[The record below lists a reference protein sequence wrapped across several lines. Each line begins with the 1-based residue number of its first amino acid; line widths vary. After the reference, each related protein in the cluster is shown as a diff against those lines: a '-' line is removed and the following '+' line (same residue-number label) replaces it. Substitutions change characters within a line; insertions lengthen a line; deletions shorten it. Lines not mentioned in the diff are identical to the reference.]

1 MEKQYLKVLSASRI
15 KTLETCSWV
24 YWNNY
29 HTKVPQ
35 SQNDGALRGTIC
47 HTIFELL
54 LNKRHLKNYKRIIK
68 KNSIDGDK
76 GVDRLVKKLS
86 SKVKLDESN
95 YKLLND
101 MILVGLKNDF
111 FGEGGEIVK
120 SEYEFNIKND
130 NPKYHIRGFIDKPI
144 KIKKEMHIID
154 YKSSK
159 YKFRGDDL
167 EANIQAMMY
176 SLASRKLW
184 PKLKPIVKFLFLR
197 FPKQPIQELS
207 FDDNKIK
214 GFEYYLEHVNDYIN
228 KFDKESATSNF
239 AADNN
244 KNKWMCQI
252 GGWKCPYKDS
262 YEYYVKLNDNNEII
276 ESSLNND
283 FKNIENFTVEK
294 RKYDGCPRF
303 NNISINQNSNDILD
317 EMSPSGKDDFQ
328 DLS

>member
-1 MEKQYLKVLSASRI
+1 MEKQSLKTLSASRI

-24 YWNNY
+24 YWLNY
-29 HTKVPQ
+29 HAKVPQ

-54 LNKRHLKNYKRIIK
+54 LNKRHLKNYKRVIK

-76 GVDRLVKKLS
+76 AIARLVKRLAK
-86 SKVKLDESN
+86 KVELKEDN

-120 SEYEFNIKND
+120 PEYAFDIVNEE
-130 NPKYHIRGFIDKPI
+130 PKYHIKGFIDKPI

-176 SLASRKLW
+176 SLASKKLW

-197 FPKQPIQELS
+197 FPKQPIQELT
-207 FDDNKIK
+207 FDDNQLK
-214 GFEYYLEHVNDYIN
+214 GFEHYLQHINEYVNN
-228 KFDKESATSNF
+228 FDENSAQANF
-239 AADNN
+239 AVDSV
-244 KNKWMCQI
+244 KNKWMCQV
-252 GGWKCPYKDS
+252 GGWKCPYKDP
-262 YEYYVKLNDNNEII
+262 YEYYVKVNDKGEIVETSLQNN
-276 ESSLNND
+276 
-283 FKNIENFTVEK
+283 FKDIKGFKVET
-294 RKYDGCPRF
+294 RKYEGCPKF
-303 NNISINQNSNDILD
+303 NNKSVS
-317 EMSPSGKDDFQ
+317 KDDDFL
-328 DLS
+328 D

>member
-1 MEKQYLKVLSASRI
+1 MEKQSLKTLSASRI

-24 YWNNY
+24 YWLNY
-29 HTKVPQ
+29 HAKVPQ

-54 LNKRHLKNYKRIIK
+54 LNKRHLKNYKRVIK
-68 KNSIDGDK
+68 KNSIDGDEAIA
-76 GVDRLVKKLS
+76 RLVKKLA
-86 SKVKLDESN
+86 KQVDLKEDN

-120 SEYEFNIKND
+120 PEYAFDIVNEE
-130 NPKYHIRGFIDKPI
+130 PKYHIKGFIDKPI

-176 SLASRKLW
+176 SLASKKLW

-207 FDDNKIK
+207 FDEDQIK
-214 GFEYYLEHVNDYIN
+214 GFEHYLEHINSYIN
-228 KFDKESATSNF
+228 NFDENSAQANF
-239 AADNN
+239 AVDSV
-244 KNKWMCQI
+244 KNKWMCQV
-252 GGWKCPYKDS
+252 GGWKCPYKDP
-262 YEYYVKLNDNNEII
+262 YQYYVKLNDKGEIVETSLQNN
-276 ESSLNND
+276 
-283 FKNIENFTVEK
+283 FKNIKGFKVET
-294 RKYDGCPRF
+294 RKYEGCPKF
-303 NNISINQNSNDILD
+303 NNKSVS
-317 EMSPSGKDDFQ
+317 KDDDFL
-328 DLS
+328 D

>member
-1 MEKQYLKVLSASRI
+1 MEKQSLKTLSASRI

-47 HTIFELL
+47 HTVFELL

-68 KNSIDGDK
+68 KNAIDGDE
-76 GVDRLVKKLS
+76 GVNRLVKKLS
-86 SKVKLDESN
+86 AKVKLDESN

-120 SEYEFNIKND
+120 PEYDFDITNEE
-130 NPKYHIRGFIDKPI
+130 PKYHIKGFIDKPI

-176 SLASRKLW
+176 SLASKKLW

-197 FPKQPIQELS
+197 FPKQPIQELI
-207 FDDNKIK
+207 FTDEQIK
-214 GFEYYLEHVNDYIN
+214 GFEHYLEHINNYIN
-228 KFDKESATSNF
+228 KFNEESARANF
-239 AADNN
+239 AVDNQ
-244 KNKWMCQI
+244 KNKWMCQV
-252 GGWKCPYKDS
+252 GGWKCPYKDP
-262 YEYYVKLNDNNEII
+262 YKYYVKVNDKGEVVETSLENN
-276 ESSLNND
+276 
-283 FKNIENFTVEK
+283 FKDIKGFKVET
-294 RKYDGCPRF
+294 RDYEGCPKF
-303 NNISINQNSNDILD
+303 QSSSTKDNFLD
-317 EMSPSGKDDFQ
+317 DSKDEFLD
-328 DLS
+328 

>member
-1 MEKQYLKVLSASRI
+1 MEKQSLKTLSASRI

-29 HTKVPQ
+29 HAKVPQ

-47 HTIFELL
+47 HTVFELL

-68 KNSIDGDK
+68 KNAIDGDE
-76 GVDRLVKKLS
+76 GINRLVKKLS
-86 SKVKLDESN
+86 AKVKLDETN

-120 SEYEFNIKND
+120 PEYDFDITNEE
-130 NPKYHIRGFIDKPI
+130 PKYHIKGFIDKPI

-176 SLASRKLW
+176 SLASKKLW

-197 FPKQPIQELS
+197 FPKQPIQELI
-207 FDDNKIK
+207 FTDEQIK
-214 GFEYYLEHVNDYIN
+214 GFEHYLEHINDYIN
-228 KFDKESATSNF
+228 KFDEESARANF
-239 AADNN
+239 AVDSQ
-244 KNKWMCQI
+244 KNKWMCQV
-252 GGWKCPYKDS
+252 GGWKCPYKDP
-262 YEYYVKLNDNNEII
+262 YKYYVKVNDKGEVVETSLENN
-276 ESSLNND
+276 
-283 FKNIENFTVEK
+283 FKDIKGFKVET
-294 RKYDGCPRF
+294 RDYEGCPKF
-303 NNISINQNSNDILD
+303 QSS
-317 EMSPSGKDDFQ
+317 SKKDDFL
-328 DLS
+328 DDSKDEFLD

>member
-1 MEKQYLKVLSASRI
+1 MEKQSLKVLSASRI

-29 HTKVPQ
+29 HAKVPQ

-47 HTIFELL
+47 HTVFELL

-68 KNSIDGDK
+68 KNAIDGDK
-76 GVDRLVKKLS
+76 GVDKLVKKLS
-86 SKVKLDESN
+86 AKVKLDESN

-120 SEYEFNIKND
+120 PEYDFDITNEE
-130 NPKYHIRGFIDKPI
+130 PKYHIKGFIDKPI

-176 SLASRKLW
+176 SLASKKLW

-197 FPKQPIQELS
+197 FPKQPIQELI
-207 FDDNKIK
+207 FTDEQIK
-214 GFEYYLEHVNDYIN
+214 GFEHYLEHINDYVN
-228 KFDKESATSNF
+228 KFDEESARANF
-239 AADNN
+239 AVDSQ
-244 KNKWMCQI
+244 KNKWMCQV
-252 GGWKCPYKDS
+252 GGWKCPYKDP
-262 YEYYVKLNDNNEII
+262 YKYYVKVNDKGEVVETSLENN
-276 ESSLNND
+276 
-283 FKNIENFTVEK
+283 FKDIKGFKVET
-294 RKYDGCPRF
+294 RDYEGCPKF
-303 NNISINQNSNDILD
+303 QSSSKKDNFLD
-317 EMSPSGKDDFQ
+317 DSKDEFLD
-328 DLS
+328 

>member
-1 MEKQYLKVLSASRI
+1 MEKQSLKVLSASRI

-47 HTIFELL
+47 HTVFELL
-54 LNKRHLKNYKRIIK
+54 LNKRHLKNYKKIIK
-68 KNSIDGDK
+68 KNAIDGDK

-86 SKVKLDESN
+86 AKVKLDESN

-120 SEYEFNIKND
+120 PEYDFDIKND
-130 NPKYHIRGFIDKPI
+130 EPKYHIRGFIDKPV

-176 SLASRKLW
+176 SLASKKLW

-197 FPKQPIQELS
+197 FPKQPIQELV
-207 FDDNKIK
+207 FDDNQIK
-214 GFEYYLEHVNDYIN
+214 GFEHYLEHINDYVN
-228 KFDKESATSNF
+228 KFDEESAKSNF
-239 AADNN
+239 AVDSV

-262 YEYYVKLNDNNEII
+262 YEYYVKVNDKGEVI
-276 ESSLNND
+276 ETSLEDN
-283 FKNIENFTVEK
+283 FKDTKGFKVET
-294 RKYDGCPRF
+294 RTYEGCPKF
-303 NNISINQNSNDILD
+303 QTNSA
-317 EMSPSGKDDFQ
+317 KDDSKDEFL
-328 DLS
+328 D

>member
-1 MEKQYLKVLSASRI
+1 MEKQSLKVLSASRI

-68 KNSIDGDK
+68 KNAINGDE

-86 SKVKLDESN
+86 AKVKLDESN

-120 SEYEFNIKND
+120 PEYDFDIKND
-130 NPKYHIRGFIDKPI
+130 EPKYHIRGFIDKPI

-176 SLASRKLW
+176 SLASKKLW

-197 FPKQPIQELS
+197 FPKQPIQELV
-207 FDDNKIK
+207 FDDDQIR
-214 GFEYYLEHVNDYIN
+214 GFEHYLEHINNYVN
-228 KFDKESATSNF
+228 KFDEESAKSNF
-239 AADNN
+239 AIDSV
-244 KNKWMCQI
+244 KNKWMCQV
-252 GGWKCPYKDS
+252 GGWKCPYKDP
-262 YEYYVKLNDNNEII
+262 YKYYVKLNDKGEVV
-276 ESSLNND
+276 ETSLEDN
-283 FKNIENFTVEK
+283 FKDIKGFKVET
-294 RKYDGCPRF
+294 RTYQGCPKF
-303 NNISINQNSNDILD
+303 QTSLA
-317 EMSPSGKDDFQ
+317 KDDFL
-328 DLS
+328 DDSKDEFLD

>member
-1 MEKQYLKVLSASRI
+1 MEKESLKVLSASRI

-24 YWNNY
+24 YWLNY
-29 HTKVPQ
+29 HAKVPQ

-68 KNSIDGDK
+68 KNAINGDE

-86 SKVKLDESN
+86 AKVKLDESN

-120 SEYEFNIKND
+120 PEYSFDIKND
-130 NPKYHIRGFIDKPI
+130 EPKYHIRGFIDKPVQ
-144 KIKKEMHIID
+144 IKKEMHIID

-176 SLASRKLW
+176 SLASKKLW

-207 FDDNKIK
+207 FDEDQIK
-214 GFEYYLEHVNDYIN
+214 GFEHYLEHINEYVN
-228 KFDKESATSNF
+228 KFDENSAKANF
-239 AADNN
+239 AVDSI
-244 KNKWMCQI
+244 KNKWMCQV
-252 GGWKCPYKDS
+252 GGWKCPYKDP
-262 YEYYVKLNDNNEII
+262 YTYYVKVNDNGEVV
-276 ESSLNND
+276 ESSLENN
-283 FKNIENFTVEK
+283 FKDIKGFKVET
-294 RKYDGCPRF
+294 RKYEGCPKF
-303 NNISINQNSNDILD
+303 NTSLA
-317 EMSPSGKDDFQ
+317 KDDFLN
-328 DLS
+328 DTKDEFLD

>member
-1 MEKQYLKVLSASRI
+1 MEKQSLKTLSASRI

-68 KNSIDGDK
+68 KNSIDGDE
-76 GVDRLVKKLS
+76 GVARLVKKLS
-86 SKVKLDESN
+86 AKVKLDESN

-120 SEYEFNIKND
+120 PEYDFDITNEE
-130 NPKYHIRGFIDKPI
+130 PKYHIKGFIDKPI

-176 SLASRKLW
+176 SLASKKLW

-197 FPKQPIQELS
+197 FPKQPIQELI
-207 FDDNKIK
+207 FTDEQIK
-214 GFEYYLEHVNDYIN
+214 GFEHYLEHINDYVN
-228 KFDKESATSNF
+228 KFNEESARANF
-239 AADNN
+239 AVDSQ
-244 KNKWMCQI
+244 KNKWMCQV
-252 GGWKCPYKDS
+252 GGWKCPYKDP
-262 YEYYVKLNDNNEII
+262 YKYYVKVNDKGEVVETSLENN
-276 ESSLNND
+276 
-283 FKNIENFTVEK
+283 FKDIKGFKVET
-294 RKYDGCPRF
+294 RDYEGCPKF
-303 NNISINQNSNDILD
+303 QSS
-317 EMSPSGKDDFQ
+317 SKKDDFL
-328 DLS
+328 DDSKDEFLD

>member
-1 MEKQYLKVLSASRI
+1 MEKQSLKVLSASRI

-47 HTIFELL
+47 HTVFELL

-68 KNSIDGDK
+68 KNAIDGDE
-76 GVDRLVKKLS
+76 GVNRLVKKLS
-86 SKVKLDESN
+86 AKVKLDESN

-120 SEYEFNIKND
+120 PEYDFEIKND
-130 NPKYHIRGFIDKPI
+130 EPKYHIRGFIDKPI

-176 SLASRKLW
+176 SLASKKLW

-197 FPKQPIQELS
+197 FPKQPIQELV
-207 FDDNKIK
+207 FDDNQIK
-214 GFEYYLEHVNDYIN
+214 GFEHYLEHINDYVN
-228 KFDKESATSNF
+228 KFDEESARSNF
-239 AADNN
+239 AVDNI
-244 KNKWMCQI
+244 KNKWMCQV
-252 GGWKCPYKDS
+252 GGWKCPYKDP
-262 YEYYVKLNDNNEII
+262 YKYYVKVNDKGEVV
-276 ESSLNND
+276 ETSLEDN
-283 FKNIENFTVEK
+283 FKDIKGFKVET
-294 RKYDGCPRF
+294 RTYEGCPKF
-303 NNISINQNSNDILD
+303 QTSLA
-317 EMSPSGKDDFQ
+317 KDDFLN
-328 DLS
+328 DSKDEFLD

>member
-1 MEKQYLKVLSASRI
+1 MAEETKNLKVLSASRI

-47 HTIFELL
+47 HTVFELL

-68 KNSIDGDK
+68 KNAIDGDK
-76 GVDRLVKKLS
+76 GVDTLVKKLAE
-86 SKVKLDESN
+86 KVKLDDSN

-120 SEYEFNIKND
+120 PEYDFNIEND
-130 NPKYHIRGFIDKPI
+130 EPKYHIRGFIDKPI

-176 SLASRKLW
+176 SLASKKLW

-197 FPKQPIQELS
+197 FPKQPIQELV
-207 FDDNKIK
+207 FDDNQIK
-214 GFEYYLEHVNDYIN
+214 GFEHYLEHINDYVN
-228 KFDKESATSNF
+228 KFDEESARSNF
-239 AADNN
+239 AVDSV
-244 KNKWMCQI
+244 KNKWMCQV
-252 GGWKCPYKDS
+252 GGWKCPYKDP
-262 YEYYVKLNDNNEII
+262 YKYYVKVNDKGEVVETSLEDNFKDI
-276 ESSLNND
+276 EG
-283 FKNIENFTVEK
+283 FKVET
-294 RKYDGCPRF
+294 RTYEGCPKF
-303 NNISINQNSNDILD
+303 QTSSAKNEFLD
-317 EMSPSGKDDFQ
+317 DSKDEFLD
-328 DLS
+328 

>member
-1 MEKQYLKVLSASRI
+1 METKPLKTLSASRI

-35 SQNDGALRGTIC
+35 TQNDGALRGTIC
-47 HTIFELL
+47 HTVFELL

-68 KNSIDGDK
+68 KNAINGDEA
-76 GVDRLVKKLS
+76 VDRLVKKLAL
-86 SKVKLDESN
+86 KVKLDESN

-120 SEYEFNIKND
+120 PEYDFDIINEE
-130 NPKYHIRGFIDKPI
+130 PKYHIKGFIDKPI

-176 SLASRKLW
+176 SLASKKLW

-207 FDDNKIK
+207 FDDNEIK
-214 GFEYYLEHVNDYIN
+214 GFEHYLEHIN
-228 KFDKESATSNF
+228 KYVDNFDENSAQANF
-239 AADNN
+239 AIDNV
-244 KNKWMCQI
+244 KNKWMCQV
-252 GGWKCPYKDS
+252 GGWKCPYKDP
-262 YEYYVKLNDNNEII
+262 YEYYVKLNDKNEVI
-276 ESSLNND
+276 ESSLD
-283 FKNIENFTVEK
+283 GKFKNIEGFKVEK
-294 RKYDGCPRF
+294 RTYQGCPKF
-303 NNISINQNSNDILD
+303 NNKKKDDFLEDNTIK
-317 EMSPSGKDDFQ
+317 GKDDF
-328 DLS
+328 LG

>member
-1 MEKQYLKVLSASRI
+1 MEKQSLKILSASRI

-47 HTIFELL
+47 HTVFELL

-76 GVDRLVKKLS
+76 GVARLVNKLS
-86 SKVKLDESN
+86 AKVKLDQSN

-111 FGEGGEIVK
+111 FGEDGEIVK
-120 SEYEFNIKND
+120 PEYDFNIINEE
-130 NPKYHIRGFIDKPI
+130 PKYHIKGFIDKPI

-176 SLASRKLW
+176 SLASKKLW

-197 FPKQPIQELS
+197 FPKQPIQELV
-207 FDDNKIK
+207 FTDEQIK
-214 GFEYYLEHVNDYIN
+214 GFEHYLEHINDYIN
-228 KFDKESATSNF
+228 KFNEESAKANF
-239 AADNN
+239 AVDND

-262 YEYYVKLNDNNEII
+262 YEYYVKLNEKNEIVETSLENNFKDIKGFKI
-276 ESSLNND
+276 E
-283 FKNIENFTVEK
+283 T
-294 RKYDGCPRF
+294 RKYEGCPKF
-303 NNISINQNSNDILD
+303 KKSEVKDYFLDNTQKIL
-317 EMSPSGKDDFQ
+317 KDDFL
-328 DLS
+328 D

>member
-1 MEKQYLKVLSASRI
+1 MEKQSLKTLSASRI

-35 SQNDGALRGTIC
+35 RSNDGSDRGTIC
-47 HTIFELL
+47 HTVFELL

-68 KNSIDGDK
+68 KNAIDGDE
-76 GVDRLVKKLS
+76 GINRLVKKLS

-120 SEYEFNIKND
+120 PEYDFDITNEE
-130 NPKYHIRGFIDKPI
+130 PKYHIKGFIDKPI

-176 SLASRKLW
+176 SLASKKLW

-197 FPKQPIQELS
+197 FPKQPIQQLIFTDEQ
-207 FDDNKIK
+207 IK
-214 GFEYYLEHVNDYIN
+214 GFEHYLEHINHYIN
-228 KFDKESATSNF
+228 KFNEESARANF
-239 AADNN
+239 AVDNQ
-244 KNKWMCQI
+244 KNKWMCQV
-252 GGWKCPYKDS
+252 GGWKCPYKDP
-262 YEYYVKLNDNNEII
+262 YKYYVKVNDKGEVVETSLENN
-276 ESSLNND
+276 
-283 FKNIENFTVEK
+283 FKDIKGFKVET
-294 RKYDGCPRF
+294 RDYEGCPKF
-303 NNISINQNSNDILD
+303 QSSSTKDNFLD
-317 EMSPSGKDDFQ
+317 SSKDEFLD
-328 DLS
+328 

>member
-1 MEKQYLKVLSASRI
+1 MEKQSLKTLSASRI

-29 HTKVPQ
+29 HAKVPQ

-47 HTIFELL
+47 HTVFELL

-68 KNSIDGDK
+68 KNAIDGDK
-76 GVDRLVKKLS
+76 GVDKLVKKLS
-86 SKVKLDESN
+86 AKVKLDESN

-120 SEYEFNIKND
+120 PEYDFDIINEE
-130 NPKYHIRGFIDKPI
+130 PKYHIKGFIDKPI

-176 SLASRKLW
+176 SLASKKLW

-197 FPKQPIQELS
+197 FPKQPIQELI
-207 FDDNKIK
+207 FTDEQIK
-214 GFEYYLEHVNDYIN
+214 GFEHYLEHINDYIN
-228 KFDKESATSNF
+228 KFDEESARANF
-239 AADNN
+239 AVDNQ
-244 KNKWMCQI
+244 KNKWMCQV
-252 GGWKCPYKDS
+252 GGWKCPYKDP
-262 YEYYVKLNDNNEII
+262 YKYYVKVNDKGQVVETSLENN
-276 ESSLNND
+276 
-283 FKNIENFTVEK
+283 FKDIKGFKVET
-294 RKYDGCPRF
+294 RDYEGCPKF
-303 NNISINQNSNDILD
+303 QSSSKKDNFLD
-317 EMSPSGKDDFQ
+317 DSKDEFLD
-328 DLS
+328 

>member
-1 MEKQYLKVLSASRI
+1 MEKQSLKVLSASRI

-35 SQNDGALRGTIC
+35 RSNDGSDRGTIC
-47 HTIFELL
+47 HTVFELL

-68 KNSIDGDK
+68 KNAIDGDK
-76 GVDRLVKKLS
+76 GVDKLVKKLS
-86 SKVKLDESN
+86 AKVKLDESN

-111 FGEGGEIVK
+111 FGEGGEIIK
-120 SEYEFNIKND
+120 PEYDFNIQND
-130 NPKYHIRGFIDKPI
+130 EPKYHIRGFIDKPI

-176 SLASRKLW
+176 SLASKKLW

-197 FPKQPIQELS
+197 FPKQPIQELV
-207 FDDNKIK
+207 FDDNQIK
-214 GFEYYLEHVNDYIN
+214 GFEHYLEHINDYVN
-228 KFDKESATSNF
+228 KFDEESARSNF
-239 AADNN
+239 AVDSV
-244 KNKWMCQI
+244 KNKWMCQV
-252 GGWKCPYKDS
+252 GGWKCPYKDP
-262 YEYYVKLNDNNEII
+262 YKYYVKVND
-276 ESSLNND
+276 
-283 FKNIENFTVEK
+283 
-294 RKYDGCPRF
+294 
-303 NNISINQNSNDILD
+303 
-317 EMSPSGKDDFQ
+317 KD
-328 DLS
+328 

>member
-1 MEKQYLKVLSASRI
+1 MEKQSLKTLSASRI

-29 HTKVPQ
+29 HAKVPQ

-68 KNSIDGDK
+68 KNAIDGDK
-76 GVDRLVKKLS
+76 GVDKLVKKLS
-86 SKVKLDESN
+86 AKVKLDESN

-120 SEYEFNIKND
+120 PEYDFDITNEE
-130 NPKYHIRGFIDKPI
+130 PKYHIKGFIDKPI

-176 SLASRKLW
+176 SLASKKLW

-197 FPKQPIQELS
+197 FPKQPIQELI
-207 FDDNKIK
+207 FTDEQIK
-214 GFEYYLEHVNDYIN
+214 GFEHYLEHINDYIN
-228 KFDKESATSNF
+228 KFDEESARANF
-239 AADNN
+239 AVDSQ

-252 GGWKCPYKDS
+252 GGWKCPYKDP
-262 YEYYVKLNDNNEII
+262 YKYYVKVNNKGEVV
-276 ESSLNND
+276 ETSLENN
-283 FKNIENFTVEK
+283 FKDIKGFKVET
-294 RKYDGCPRF
+294 RDYEGCPKF
-303 NNISINQNSNDILD
+303 QSNSKKDNFLD
-317 EMSPSGKDDFQ
+317 DSKDEFLD
-328 DLS
+328 

>member
-1 MEKQYLKVLSASRI
+1 MEDKKIKVLSASRI

-29 HTKVPQ
+29 HDKIPQ
-35 SQNDGALRGTIC
+35 TQNDGALRGTIC
-47 HTIFELL
+47 HTVFELL
-54 LNKRHLKNYKRIIK
+54 LNKRHIKNYKRIIK
-68 KNSIDGDK
+68 KNAINGDK
-76 GVDRLVKKLS
+76 GVDALVKKLAK
-86 SKVKLDESN
+86 KVKLDDSN

-101 MILVGLKNDF
+101 MILVGLKHDF
-111 FGEGGEIVK
+111 FGEQGDIVK
-120 SEYEFNIKND
+120 PEYDFEIEND
-130 NPKYHIRGFIDKPI
+130 EPKYHIKGFIDKPI

-176 SLASRKLW
+176 SLASKKLW

-207 FDDNKIK
+207 FDDNQIK
-214 GFEYYLEHVNDYIN
+214 GFEHYLEHINEYIN
-228 KFDKESATSNF
+228 NFDENSAKSNF
-239 AADNN
+239 AIDNP

-262 YEYYVKLNDNNEII
+262 YDYYVKLNENDEII
-276 ESSLNND
+276 ESNFDGN
-283 FKNIENFTVEK
+283 FKDIKGFKIEK
-294 RKYDGCPRF
+294 RRYNGCPKF
-303 NNISINQNSNDILD
+303 NVGSKNQENSLKDEFLD
-317 EMSPSGKDDFQ
+317 
-328 DLS
+328 

>member
-1 MEKQYLKVLSASRI
+1 MEKQSLKTLSASRI

-47 HTIFELL
+47 HTVFELL

-68 KNSIDGDK
+68 KNAIDGDE
-76 GVDRLVKKLS
+76 GINRLVKKLS
-86 SKVKLDESN
+86 AKVKLDESN

-120 SEYEFNIKND
+120 PEYDFDITNEK
-130 NPKYHIRGFIDKPI
+130 PKYHIKGFIDKPI

-176 SLASRKLW
+176 SLASKKLW

-197 FPKQPIQELS
+197 FPKQPIQELI
-207 FDDNKIK
+207 FTEEQIK
-214 GFEYYLEHVNDYIN
+214 GFEHYLEHINDYIN
-228 KFDKESATSNF
+228 EFNEESARANF
-239 AADNN
+239 AIDSQ
-244 KNKWMCQI
+244 KNKWMCQV
-252 GGWKCPYKDS
+252 GGWKCPYKDP
-262 YEYYVKLNDNNEII
+262 YKYYVKINDKGEVVETSLDNN
-276 ESSLNND
+276 
-283 FKNIENFTVEK
+283 FKDIKGFKVET
-294 RKYDGCPRF
+294 RNYEGCPKF
-303 NNISINQNSNDILD
+303 QS
-317 EMSPSGKDDFQ
+317 SPKKDDFL
-328 DLS
+328 DGSKDEFLD

>member
-1 MEKQYLKVLSASRI
+1 MEKESLKVLSASRI

-24 YWNNY
+24 YWLNY
-29 HTKVPQ
+29 HAKVPQ

-68 KNSIDGDK
+68 KNAIDGDN
-76 GVDRLVKKLS
+76 GVDKLVKKLAK
-86 SKVKLDESN
+86 KVKLDDSN

-120 SEYEFNIKND
+120 PEYSFDIKND
-130 NPKYHIRGFIDKPI
+130 EPKYHIRGFIDKPV

-176 SLASRKLW
+176 SLASKKLW

-207 FDDNKIK
+207 FDEDQIK
-214 GFEYYLEHVNDYIN
+214 GFEHYLEHINEYVN
-228 KFDKESATSNF
+228 KFDENSAKANF
-239 AADNN
+239 AVDSV
-244 KNKWMCQI
+244 KNKWMCQV
-252 GGWKCPYKDS
+252 GGWKCPYKDP
-262 YEYYVKLNDNNEII
+262 YTYYVKINNNGEIV
-276 ESSLNND
+276 ESSLENN
-283 FKNIENFTVEK
+283 FKDIKGFKVET
-294 RKYDGCPRF
+294 RKYEGCPKF
-303 NNISINQNSNDILD
+303 NSALA
-317 EMSPSGKDDFQ
+317 KDDFLN
-328 DLS
+328 DTKDEFLD

>member
-1 MEKQYLKVLSASRI
+1 MEKQSLKTLSASRI

-47 HTIFELL
+47 HTVFELL
-54 LNKRHLKNYKRIIK
+54 LNKKHLKNYKRIIK
-68 KNSIDGDK
+68 KNAIDGDE

-86 SKVKLDESN
+86 EKVKLDESN

-101 MILVGLKNDF
+101 MILVGLKSDF

-120 SEYEFNIKND
+120 PEYDFDITNEE
-130 NPKYHIRGFIDKPI
+130 PKYHIKGFIDKPI

-176 SLASRKLW
+176 SLASKKLW

-197 FPKQPIQELS
+197 FPKQPIQELI
-207 FDDNKIK
+207 FTDEQIK
-214 GFEYYLEHVNDYIN
+214 GFEHYLEHINDYIN
-228 KFDKESATSNF
+228 KFNEESARANF
-239 AADNN
+239 AIDNQ
-244 KNKWMCQI
+244 KNKWMCQV
-252 GGWKCPYKDS
+252 GGWKCPYKDP
-262 YEYYVKLNDNNEII
+262 YKYYVKVNDEGQVVETSLENN
-276 ESSLNND
+276 
-283 FKNIENFTVEK
+283 FKDVKGFKVET
-294 RKYDGCPRF
+294 RDYEGCPKF
-303 NNISINQNSNDILD
+303 QSS
-317 EMSPSGKDDFQ
+317 SKKDDFL
-328 DLS
+328 DSSKDEFLD